1 LADSRAIDAAL
12 ISMKKSHSKTFGKNI
27 LITAP
32 FFRAAAK
39 VAGNSGYLFQL
50 GAVVVK
56 GHNVLSS
63 GYNSVNT
70 HTKVNNFPSSRH
82 AEMDAILK
90 VMKQHDGLQKLAG
103 AKLYVTRITKTGR
116 TAMAKPCKKC
126 LALAKAVGIK
136 KIYYTTENS
145 TETLKL

>member
-1 LADSRAIDAAL
+1 MDPFLRQATASA
-12 ISMKKSHSKTFGKNI
+12 KKSE
-27 LITAP
+27 
-32 FFRAAAK
+32 
-39 VAGNSGYLFQL
+39 YLYRL

-56 GHNVLSS
+56 GHNVLST

-90 VMKQHDGLQKLAG
+90 VLKQHNGLQKLAG
-103 AKLYVTRITKTGR
+103 AKLYVTRITKSGT
-116 TAMAKPCKKC
+116 TALAKPCKKC
-126 LALAKAVGIK
+126 LQLAKSVGIK